1 VSDVPKKGG
10 PDLRNPG
17 LLLEAVQEHDA
28 PKKIQSEEKVNAR
41 CVGHR
46 IIPPLF
52 YEGANLR
59 V

>member
-1 VSDVPKKGG
+1 MPKKGG